1 MAAAPP
7 SWHLGIDIGGT
18 KVALRAESADGR
30 TEEHTF
36 LWPNDQGGPDRDL
49 ALLSDGV
56 AALAARTG
64 DGFQAAGVAVPA
76 TVGPDER
83 VTSWPSRPSWTGLA
97 LGPALR
103 ALVPGAAIAWADD
116 GDVAALAEAAAAD
129 CANLLYIGVGT
140 GIGGGLVL
148 DGRLCPGPGRGSFE
162 LGHLVVALGG
172 PVCVCGRQGC
182 LQAIASGP
190 ATLARA
196 SELHGEPV
204 TYEELR
210 EALRT
215 ARPWATAAID
225 GTCQALATAIMG
237 VTELLHPGLAVIGGG
252 FTAGIDNLVDRI
264 ATHLTPMSRPGR
276 PAPTVA
282 PARLGGLSSLRGAVL
297 LARAVTDGAVPSVA
311 AAAPVRGDTRGAAS
325 RTPPALHQEEA

>member
-1 MAAAPP
+1 MSSCGGPSTCSPSARLCPATEPPVAAASP

-30 TEEHTF
+30 IEEHTF
-36 LWPNDQGGPDRDL
+36 LWPNDQDGPDRDL
-49 ALLSDGV
+49 ALLSEGV
-56 AALAARTG
+56 ATLAARTG

-76 TVGPDER
+76 TVGPDEQ
-83 VTSWPSRPSWTGLA
+83 VVSWPSRPSWTGLA
-97 LGPALR
+97 LGPVLR
-103 ALVPGAAIAWADD
+103 VLVPGAAIAWADD
-116 GDVAALAEAAAAD
+116 GDVAALAEAEAAD
-129 CANLLYIGVGT
+129 CADLLYIGVGT
-140 GIGGGLVL
+140 GIGGGLL
-148 DGRLCPGPGRGSFE
+148 LGGRLCPGPGRGSFE
-162 LGHLVVALGG
+162 LGHLVVASGG

-196 SELHGEPV
+196 RELYGAPV

-215 ARPWATAAID
+215 GRPWAMAAID

-252 FTAGIDNLVDRI
+252 FTAGIDNLVERV
-264 ATHLTPMSRPGR
+264 ATHLTPMSRSGC
-276 PAPTVA
+276 PAPPVA
-282 PARLGGLSSLRGAVL
+282 AARLGGLSSLRGAVL
-297 LARAVTDGAVPSVA
+297 LARAVTAGAVP
-311 AAAPVRGDTRGAAS
+311 
-325 RTPPALHQEEA
+325 LL